1 MNLVPVE
8 GENHLY
14 RDTNTNAIVST
25 NQSEHAMY
33 LSRKKIQENEK
44 DRINSIECE
53 VTSIKNDLDEI
64 KTLLKNLSK
73 GL

>member
-1 MNLVPVE
+1 
-8 GENHLY
+8 
-14 RDTNTNAIVST
+14 VST